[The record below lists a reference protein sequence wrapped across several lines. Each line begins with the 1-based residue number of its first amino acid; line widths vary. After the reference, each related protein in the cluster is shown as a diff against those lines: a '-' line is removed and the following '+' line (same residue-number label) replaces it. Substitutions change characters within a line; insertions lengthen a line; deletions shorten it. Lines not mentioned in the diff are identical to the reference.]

1 LCCIAEEDLED
12 NNAIRALVLGAAA
25 GGGLPQW
32 NCGCANCR
40 LARNPNGGLRPQTQS
55 SLAVTANGHDW
66 ALLNASPDI
75 RSQIEAN
82 PVLHPRALR
91 DTPIASVLVTNGDI
105 DHIAGLLILRE
116 KQPFRLFTT
125 PAIGDILAANPVFE
139 VLDPNCV
146 ERITVA
152 LDQPFT
158 LVNGIEATLFAVPG
172 KLPLFMEGE
181 NPETALEG
189 EQTVGV
195 ELTGSG
201 KRIYYIPGCG
211 RLTDRLT
218 DRIRGADLLFFDGTV
233 FHDDEMARA
242 GTGLKT
248 GRRMGHMPMSGEG
261 GSIDA
266 LKGLAIGRTIY
277 VHINNTNPVWQQ
289 GPERRAAEQAG
300 YEIGYDGM
308 EVHLT

>member
-1 LCCIAEEDLED
+1 MQET
-12 NNAIRALVLGAAA
+12 NNVRALVLGAAA

-32 NCGCANCR
+32 NCGCSNCR
-40 LARNPNGGLRPQTQS
+40 EARDPNGALTPQTQS
-55 SLAVTANGHDW
+55 SLAVTANGRDW
-66 ALLNASPDI
+66 SLLNASPDI

-82 PVLHPRALR
+82 PALHPRSLR

-125 PAIGDILAANPVFE
+125 AAIGDILAANPVFE

-146 ERITVA
+146 ERITIA
-152 LDQPFT
+152 LDQPFA
-158 LVNGIEATLFAVPG
+158 LVDGMEATLFAVPG

-181 NPETALEG
+181 NPDTALEG

-195 ELTGSG
+195 ELTASG

-211 RLTDRLT
+211 RLTDRLAA
-218 DRIRGADLLFFDGTV
+218 RIRGADLVFFDGTV

-261 GSIDA
+261 GSIEA
-266 LKGLAIGRTIY
+266 LKDLAIGRTIY
-277 VHINNTNPVWQQ
+277 VHINNTNPVWQH

-300 YEIGYDGM
+300 HEIGHDGM
-308 EVHLT
+308 EVQLT

>member
-1 LCCIAEEDLED
+1 MQET
-12 NNAIRALVLGAAA
+12 NNVRALVLGAAA

-32 NCGCANCR
+32 NCGCSNCR
-40 LARNPNGGLRPQTQS
+40 EARHPNGALTPQTQS
-55 SLAVTANGHDW
+55 SLAVTANGRDW

-75 RSQIEAN
+75 RSQIEAI
-82 PVLHPRALR
+82 PALHPRALR

-125 PAIGDILAANPVFE
+125 AAIGDILAANPVFE

-146 ERITVA
+146 ERITIA

-158 LVNGIEATLFAVPG
+158 LVDGMEATLFAVPG

-181 NPETALEG
+181 NPDTALEG

-195 ELTGSG
+195 ELKASG
-201 KRIYYIPGCG
+201 RRIYYIPGCG
-211 RLTDRLT
+211 RLTDRLAA
-218 DRIRGADLLFFDGTV
+218 RIRGADLVFFDGTV

-261 GSIDA
+261 GSIEA
-266 LKGLAIGRTIY
+266 LKDLAIGRTIY
-277 VHINNTNPVWQQ
+277 VHINNTNPVWQH

-300 YEIGYDGM
+300 HEIGHDGM
-308 EVHLT
+308 EVQLT